1 MGTGQTTRDLQ
12 EPILKLTGI
21 SKQFSGV
28 RALENVDFNL
38 FPGEVH
44 ALMGENGAGKST
56 LINIISGLLH
66 PTSGRIHIAGQEAVF
81 ANAMQAKNAGISTIT
96 QEFNLV
102 PQLTVAENI
111 FLGREPTRRMRLLNW
126 REIKGRAGLRVR

>member
-1 MGTGQTTRDLQ
+1 MGTGQTSRELQ
-12 EPILKLTGI
+12 EPILRLTGI

-44 ALMGENGAGKST
+44 ALVGENGAGKST

-66 PTSGRIHIAGQEAVF
+66 PTTGKIFIAGKEVVF
-81 ANAMQAKNAGISTIT
+81 AGAMQAKNAGISTIT
-96 QEFNLV
+96 QEF
-102 PQLTVAENI
+102 
-111 FLGREPTRRMRLLNW
+111 
-126 REIKGRAGLRVR
+126 